1 MIAPTPDR
9 PATPAQGS
17 LASSYEHCRRTM
29 RDRAGNFAY
38 GIRLFPAAKRDA
50 ICALYAWSRAGD
62 DITDDPDPARDTRAD
77 LAAFRVKTL
86 RILDGAAT
94 ADTDHWPAFLD
105 TCRTYAIDREPITD
119 MLDGLEQDLEPV
131 KLRTWADLDR
141 YCDRVASSVGRMCV
155 TVWGPAPGVD
165 PSSLTAPAIQRG
177 RAFQLVNIL
186 RDIAEDYDATP
197 SRVYIPEESL
207 TDLALTPEA
216 LRAWSEPGLA
226 RRLVEYVA
234 SRARERFDRSAALES
249 MVDPACVPGLVAMTS
264 VYRGI
269 LARIERAP
277 ASVVAPVRVG
287 LPAWQKTGIA
297 LRAVAGRLTT
307 GWRK

>member
-1 MIAPTPDR
+1 
-9 PATPAQGS
+9 
-17 LASSYEHCRRTM
+17 M
-29 RDRAGNFAY
+29 RERAGNFAY

-77 LAAFRVKTL
+77 LAAFRERTL
-86 RILDGAAT
+86 AMLDGAEP

-105 TCRTYAIDREPITD
+105 TVHRYAIDREPITD

-131 KLRTWADLDR
+131 RLKTWADLDQ

-165 PSSLTAPAIQRG
+165 PKSLTAPAIQRG

-197 SRVYIPEESL
+197 SRVYIPDE
-207 TDLALTPEA
+207 TLAELGLTPEA
-216 LRAWSEPGLA
+216 LRTWSEPGRA
-226 RRLVEYVA
+226 RRLVERVA
-234 SRARERFDRSAALES
+234 ARARERFDRSAALES
-249 MVDPACVPGLVAMTS
+249 MVDPACVPGLVAMTR

-297 LRAVAGRLTT
+297 LRAVAGRLTI
-307 GWRK
+307 GWRKE